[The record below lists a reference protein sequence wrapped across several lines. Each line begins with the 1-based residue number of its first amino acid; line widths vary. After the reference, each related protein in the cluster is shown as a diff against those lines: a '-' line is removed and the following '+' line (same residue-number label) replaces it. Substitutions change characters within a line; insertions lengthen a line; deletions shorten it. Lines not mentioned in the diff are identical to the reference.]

1 MLRGSLGAA
10 HRPKPAA
17 LKPLLLDGKDLMQ
30 LGLKPGP
37 AFAAWLDQAVTSPE
51 RTEQHADGT
60 THLLRR
66 IEAFGNRW
74 LRVVVSPGEDPT
86 VITTFFDRRV
96 Q

>member
-1 MLRGSLGAA
+1 MTPKLTRHAEEMLRERGIL
-10 HRPKPAA
+10 
-17 LKPLLLDGKDLMQ
+17 
-30 LGLKPGP
+30 
-37 AFAAWLDQAVTSPE
+37 AAWLDQAVTSPE